1 MDRAAP
7 RPQPAAQASND
18 LADQLERVTPQLDT
32 LTHRAR
38 LGVNSAAE
46 YDELEAMAQAIA
58 RDVVAPFRSR
68 RPGNPP
74 LRISADGT
82 KAIW

>member
-1 MDRAAP
+1 MHRDAP
-7 RPQPAAQASND
+7 RPQPAAQARND
-18 LADQLERVTPQLDT
+18 IADQLERVTPQLDT

-46 YDELEAMAQAIA
+46 YDELEAMASAIA
-58 RDVVAPFRSR
+58 DAVRAPFRSR
-68 RPGNPP
+68 RPSNPP